1 MGQSIQP
8 PSQHDQIPIE
18 NNRTP
23 VVSIKE
29 LTGLKSELESKL
41 TSFKSDIFTFVSGL
55 FTRYMVGLVLQNAVV
70 YYLSNQKN
78 DKDTDPQLLSDVRE
92 RLKEINRDPNIASK
106 LNEHEKKILSNCV
119 YVPKAGKETTMDD
132 IGGMKTEKD
141 TIMKEFVNKLTD
153 PVIQNHLKKG
163 NNISQMMKPPKGMLL
178 YGPPGCGKTMLAK
191 ATAVAVKAVFIQL
204 KESDLKSKWVGDSV
218 RNAAAVFTLARKLKP
233 AILFFD
239 ECESLFGKRID
250 VCFGSN
256 SVNEMKSVFLQEW
269 DGFNSSNNPQGSKEL
284 FDVIVIGATNQ
295 QHFLDKAFKRRFPAK
310 VYVGKPDE
318 AARIEIFKNILA
330 KETLHQ
336 RQNFNESVYRELADK
351 ADSKSG
357 RAISEICRRAISR
370 STDAKEMTTDGLS
383 FKLKKDHFDKTFDQ
397 MEIEKKNQFED
408 NLKDSPLPK
417 QRKSQAGRGPQ
428 QLRARNWETKG
439 DSD

>member
-8 PSQHDQIPIE
+8 PSQHDQIAIE

-41 TSFKSDIFTFVSGL
+41 TSFKSDIFTFVSDL
-55 FTRYMVGLVLQNAVV
+55 FTRYMVGLVLQTAVV

-106 LNEHEKKILSNCV
+106 LNEEEKKILSNCV

-153 PVIQNHLKKG
+153 PVMQKVMQNHLKKG
-163 NNISQMMKPPKGMLL
+163 NNITPMMKPPKGMLL
-178 YGPPGCGKTMLAK
+178 HGPPGCGKTMLAK

-204 KESDLKSKWVGDSV
+204 KESDIKSKRVGDSV

-239 ECESLFGKRID
+239 ECESLFGKRIE
-250 VCFGSN
+250 VGYGSN

-295 QHFLDKAFKRRFPAK
+295 QQSLDKAFMSRFPAQVK
-310 VYVGKPDE
+310 VGKPDE

-336 RQNFNESVYRELADK
+336 RQNFDENVYRELADK
-351 ADSKSG
+351 ADSMTG

-370 STDAKEMTTDGLS
+370 ATDAKEMTTDGSS

-397 MEIEKKNQFED
+397 MEK
-408 NLKDSPLPK
+408 
-417 QRKSQAGRGPQ
+417 A
-428 QLRARNWETKG
+428 
-439 DSD
+439 